1 MVSARRAEVLPLIF
15 GALYRN
21 CENHWHRYAALL
33 AGPPL

>member
-21 CENHWHRYAALL
+21 CENHWHRYFL
-33 AGPPL
+33 AGSCCTM